1 MTLSVVELLRDLIR
15 IPSVNPDGV
24 AGTTEVGEK
33 KCAEYL
39 HRFLT
44 DLGASAEYREVL
56 PDRPNVIAR
65 FPADRPGKPRL
76 LLAPHTDTVS
86 VAGMTIDPFAA
97 EVRDGKVW
105 GRGASDTKGPMAA
118 ILFALHQCREIL
130 PRLSHE
136 IWFAGL
142 MSEEAGQFGSAALA
156 SQEVFDL
163 VIVGEPTELQTVYTH
178 KGAVNLT
185 LRTRGR
191 AAHSSTPQDGD
202 NAIEKMLDV
211 LSFFREK
218 AATDFV
224 SHRDT
229 ILDFA
234 VIATVVVVAETVGLI
249 PASAAGI
256 GLAIVLFIRD
266 QIRGSVLRSRAT
278 LASISSKTRRL
289 EQERAEIAAHGEE
302 AEAVALQGNLFFG
315 TTDQLFTE
323 LERDLARRTWLLLDM
338 RRVQSLDYTAANLFR
353 QMHLRLEER
362 GGGLLLCGL
371 PARLTRRQDIQ
382 GYLARIG
389 LVGDH
394 GAVRVFE
401 TRDSALEWMEDR
413 ILERAGLGSAAG
425 DEPLDL
431 GETALFADLDS
442 DALAELRACIEE
454 RAVAAGQAV
463 FRRGDV
469 GDEIFILRQGS
480 VRILLP
486 LPGGAQHHIATFG
499 RGDFFGDMAFLD
511 RGTRSADAIANG
523 DCALY
528 VLSRA
533 EFDRRA
539 ADRPALAAM
548 VFARLARVASER
560 LRQADAELT
569 AVEDR

>member
-229 ILDFA
+229 ILGAPTLNIGIINGGSKVNIVPDACEAHLNIRTVPDQDVQPLLDALSHQFPKLEIEAVKADSLWTDPSHPLIQILETCGANPVGAPWFCDGALFA
-234 VIATVVVVAETVGLI
+234 
-249 PASAAGI
+249 AAGM
-256 GLAIVLFIRD
+256 
-266 QIRGSVLRSRAT
+266 S
-278 LASISSKTRRL
+278 
-289 EQERAEIAAHGEE
+289 
-302 AEAVALQGNLFFG
+302 AVALGPGSIAQAHTADEWISIVDLENGANFF
-315 TTDQLFTE
+315 QQF
-323 LERDLARRTWLLLDM
+323 
-338 RRVQSLDYTAANLFR
+338 
-353 QMHLRLEER
+353 
-362 GGGLLLCGL
+362 
-371 PARLTRRQDIQ
+371 
-382 GYLARIG
+382 
-389 LVGDH
+389 
-394 GAVRVFE
+394 
-401 TRDSALEWMEDR
+401 
-413 ILERAGLGSAAG
+413 
-425 DEPLDL
+425 
-431 GETALFADLDS
+431 
-442 DALAELRACIEE
+442 
-454 RAVAAGQAV
+454 
-463 FRRGDV
+463 
-469 GDEIFILRQGS
+469 
-480 VRILLP
+480 
-486 LPGGAQHHIATFG
+486 
-499 RGDFFGDMAFLD
+499 
-511 RGTRSADAIANG
+511 
-523 DCALY
+523 
-528 VLSRA
+528 LSR
-533 EFDRRA
+533 
-539 ADRPALAAM
+539 L
-548 VFARLARVASER
+548 
-560 LRQADAELT
+560 Q
-569 AVEDR
+569 